1 MSSSVLCSHE
11 SWHHKSELQI
21 SPEYLQLTLE
31 LSPRP
36 VCAFV
41 LFYRVWVNPLI
52 TGYITAPVALA
63 QNNSK
68 QHFFILFYFFVS
80 QIHSNLNYVD
90 FFFRNTD
97 LWICVYVICIHSCF
111 TLIFVCANVIT
122 SIQAYLHGLTKPKL
136 NTNDKHRLEVSW
148 SVHNLRELS
157 QAYFNAVKM
166 QPIPSQLTMVIMSLV
181 SKEGFSYFSCQYYPV
196 IFTNMSAKHTIC
208 PL

>member
-11 SWHHKSELQI
+11 SWHRKSELQI
-21 SPEYLQLTLE
+21 SSKYLQLTLE

-41 LFYRVWVNPLI
+41 LFYRVWVDPLI

-68 QHFFILFYFFVS
+68 QQFFYSILFFCIS
-80 QIHSNLNYVD
+80 HSNLNYVA

-97 LWICVYVICIHSCF
+97 LWICVYVYVICIHSCF
-111 TLIFVCANVIT
+111 TWIFACANVIT
-122 SIQAYLHGLTKPKL
+122 SIQAYLHGLTKPNL
-136 NTNDKHRLEVSW
+136 NTNDKHWLEVSW
-148 SVHNLRELS
+148 SVQNLRELS

-166 QPIPSQLTMVIMSLV
+166 QPIPSQLTIIITPLV
-181 SKEGFSYFSCQYYPV
+181 SKEGFSYFSC
-196 IFTNMSAKHTIC
+196 
-208 PL
+208 